1 MKFFYFLFLLQ
12 TVLSF
17 NFNLHP
23 FEKRCLYVNNLKFPI
38 YESDIKVL
46 KDLFDRHPLLIFRN
60 PSKKLSPN
68 EFIDFL
74 SNFDEDCDK
83 EALKNP
89 EKYPN
94 QILQPFDKLHDCKH
108 VSPRGNFIKKD
119 LFGINN
125 IDVKPHNSFISKY
138 LWHTDLLGHHDK
150 NIGVVTGFHIIKTPL
165 IGGDTDFI
173 SGETIYENL
182 DEKLIKILNSTKV
195 IINRHNYAF
204 GNKIMDYSGS
214 YRIKDSDNKFPE
226 YNVKIPILYPPENEY
241 QKPKVLLVPSFIENI
256 VGKTIEETDKIMKY
270 SMEKYVLPYR
280 FSIQWKEGDI
290 CVFNNRC
297 FIHSSTPARNYLDLD
312 NNERLLLQTFL
323 PTKKKLNVY

>member
-1 MKFFYFLFLLQ
+1 MRFFYFLIILQ
-12 TVLSF
+12 NSLSF
-17 NFNLHP
+17 NFNIHP
-23 FEKRCLYVNNLKFPI
+23 LEKRCLYINNLKFPI
-38 YESDIKVL
+38 YTSDMIVL
-46 KDLFDRHPLLIFRN
+46 KELFNKHPLLIFRN
-60 PSKKLSPN
+60 PSKKLSPT
-68 EFIDFL
+68 EFINFV
-74 SNFDEDCDK
+74 SNFDDDCDM

-94 QILQPFDKLHDCKH
+94 QILQPVDRLHDCKH
-108 VSPRGNFIKKD
+108 VSLRGNIIKKD
-119 LFGINN
+119 FLGNIN
-125 IDVKPHNSFISKY
+125 IDIKPLDPYISKY
-138 LWHTDLLGHHDK
+138 LWHSDLLGHHEK
-150 NIGVVTGFHIIKTPL
+150 KIGVVTGFHIMKNPL
-165 IGGDTDFI
+165 IGGETDFI

-182 DEKLIKILNSTKV
+182 DEKMVKILNNSKV
-195 IINRHNYAF
+195 IINRYNFAF

-241 QKPKVLLVPSFIENI
+241 QTPKVLLVPSFIENI
-256 VGKTIEETDKIMKY
+256 VDKTIEETDKIMKY
-270 SMEKYVLPYR
+270 SMEKYVLPHR

-323 PTKKKLNVY
+323 PTKKKLNMY